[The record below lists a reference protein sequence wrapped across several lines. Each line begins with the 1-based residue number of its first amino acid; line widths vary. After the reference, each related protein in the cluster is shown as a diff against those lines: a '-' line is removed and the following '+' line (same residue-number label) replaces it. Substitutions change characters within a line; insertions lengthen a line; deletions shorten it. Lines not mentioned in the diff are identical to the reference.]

1 MSELHLDNWTSCH
14 LALMGTGSTHIIT
27 LRFHG
32 RGWRFIVYDGK
43 RHLFSTMPEG
53 PKGTIWLCLELDCVA
68 FYIHPGLSLAKS
80 SQSINHSYQ

>member
-14 LALMGTGSTHIIT
+14 LARMGTGSTHIIT

-53 PKGTIWLCLELDCVA
+53 PKGHDMAL
-68 FYIHPGLSLAKS
+68 PGARLRCILYTSGLIIS
-80 SQSINHSYQ
+80 